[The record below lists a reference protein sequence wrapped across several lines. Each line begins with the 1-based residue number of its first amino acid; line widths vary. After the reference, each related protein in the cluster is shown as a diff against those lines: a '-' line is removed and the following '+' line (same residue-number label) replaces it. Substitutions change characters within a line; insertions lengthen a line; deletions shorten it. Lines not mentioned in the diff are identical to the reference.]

1 MRESVIERYLVLTV
15 RKLGGECLKFVSPG
29 RRHVNDRLVLLPG
42 GRVYFIELKQPG
54 AKPRA
59 GQVRFH
65 ALLKRL
71 RCATVVL
78 DTKEKIDAWAFGNSD
93 EAWRKIL

>member
-1 MRESVIERYLVLTV
+1 MRESAIERHLVSVV
-15 RKLGGECLKFVSPG
+15 RKLGGEALKFTSPG

-42 GRVYFIELKQPG
+42 GRVFFVELKQPG

-65 ALLKRL
+65 GRLAALK
-71 RCATVVL
+71 CNTVVL
-78 DTKEKIDAWAFGNSD
+78 DTKEKIDAWAGKGD
-93 EAWRKIL
+93 AWRGLL